1 MRSSAFL
8 GTFLLI
14 FSAAEPVFA
23 ADDQLLKQAQSVFQP
38 IPLKPPP
45 IKDVAA
51 TPSMVELGKALF
63 FDPRLSQSHNI
74 SCNTCHQVGLG
85 GVDMLSTSIGHKWQ
99 RGGRNAPT
107 VLNAVFNAA
116 QFWDGRA
123 ADLTAQAGGPIQN
136 PIEMGISHQHAVEM
150 LKGIPGYAQ
159 LFEAAF
165 PSDKDRITMPNAV
178 TAIAAFEATLI
189 TPNAPFDKFLR
200 GDDNALSAEQKEGL
214 KLFLDKGCSSCHAGI
229 NIGGQMYAPFG
240 VVEKPG
246 ADFLPPGDKGRFEVT
261 KTVSDEYVFRVPPL
275 RNIELT
281 PPYFHTGKSWDLR
294 QAVAVMG
301 ESQLGQKLTDDE
313 ISKITAY
320 LKSLTG
326 EQPQVTYPILPP
338 STAETPTPNRSAQ
351 TCECD
356 SAPEPRDR
364 VSASVELIEPLH
376 TSDG

>member
-1 MRSSAFL
+1 MRSSAALASAFL
-8 GTFLLI
+8 VLSVAA
-14 FSAAEPVFA
+14 SAVA
-23 ADDQLLKQAQSVFQP
+23 ADDPLMKQAQGLFQP
-38 IPLKPPP
+38 IPLKPPA
-45 IKDVAA
+45 IKDVPA
-51 TPSMVELGKALF
+51 TPAMVDLGKALY

-85 GVDMLSTSIGHKWQ
+85 GVDMLPTSIGHKWQ

-123 ADLTAQAGGPIQN
+123 ADLKAQAGGPIQN
-136 PIEMGISHQHAVEM
+136 PIEMGITHEHAIEM
-150 LKGIPGYAQ
+150 LKGIPGYAKP
-159 LFEAAF
+159 FEAAF
-165 PSDKDRITMPNAV
+165 PADKDRITMANVV

-189 TPNAPFDKFLR
+189 TPNAPFDKYLR
-200 GDDNALSAEQKEGL
+200 GDANALTLEQKDGL
-214 KLFLDKGCSSCHAGI
+214 KIFMEKGCAGCHAGV
-229 NIGGQMYAPFG
+229 NVGGQMYAPFG
-240 VVEKPG
+240 VIEKPG
-246 ADFLPPGDKGRFEVT
+246 ADFLPPADKGRFEVT

-301 ESQLGQKLTDDE
+301 TSQLGQTLTDDE

-338 STAETPTPNRSAQ
+338 STAST
-351 TCECD
+351 
-356 SAPEPRDR
+356 PEPQQ
-364 VSASVELIEPLH
+364 
-376 TSDG
+376 